1 MGMKKN
7 IIFEM
12 SQSES
17 LVMHYLWKEG
27 AKSFVEIMTY
37 LNEEE
42 GRDWKKQT
50 VNTFIKRLTDKGLVT
65 ADETW
70 KNRVY
75 YAAVSTTEYEQGRA
89 MKLLNDYYG
98 GSIGSFLSALTGGKG
113 IDKKFADELRSAVEE
128 DFTEGEE

>member
-1 MGMKKN
+1 MKKN
-7 IIFEM
+7 IIYEM

-17 LVMHYLWKEG
+17 LIMHYLWREG

-37 LNEEE
+37 LNKEE

-65 ADETW
+65 ADETG

-75 YAAVSTTEYEQGRA
+75 YAAVTNTEYEQGKA

-113 IDKKFADELRSAVEE
+113 VDKRFADELRSMVEE
-128 DFTEGEE
+128 DFAEREE

>member
-1 MGMKKN
+1 MKN
-7 IIFEM
+7 AIVYEM

-17 LVMHYLWKEG
+17 LIMHYLWREG

-50 VNTFIKRLTDKGLVT
+50 VNTFIKRLTDKGLIT
-65 ADETW
+65 ADETG

-75 YAAVSTTEYEQGRA
+75 HAAVTNTEYEQGKA
-89 MKLLNDYYG
+89 VKLLNDYYG

-113 IDKKFADELRSAVEE
+113 VDKRFADELRSAVEE
-128 DFTEGEE
+128 NFVEREE

>member
-1 MGMKKN
+1 MKKN
-7 IIFEM
+7 IIYEM

-17 LVMHYLWKEG
+17 LIMHYLWREG

-37 LNEEE
+37 LNKEE

-50 VNTFIKRLTDKGLVT
+50 VNTFIKRLTDKGLIM
-65 ADETW
+65 ADETR

-75 YAAVSTTEYEQGRA
+75 YAAVTNTEYEQGKA
-89 MKLLNDYYG
+89 VKLLNDYYG

-113 IDKKFADELRSAVEE
+113 VDKRFADELRSAVEE
-128 DFTEGEE
+128 DFAEREE

>member
-1 MGMKKN
+1 MKKN

-50 VNTFIKRLTDKGLVT
+50 VNTFIKRLTDKGLVV
-65 ADETW
+65 AGETG

>member
-1 MGMKKN
+1 MRKN
-7 IIFEM
+7 IIYEM
-12 SQSES
+12 TQSES
-17 LVMHYLWKEG
+17 LVMNYLWREG

-50 VNTFIKRLTDKGLVT
+50 VNTFIKRLIDKGLVV
-65 ADETW
+65 ADETG

-75 YAAVSTTEYEQGRA
+75 YAAVSTTEYEQGKA
-89 MKLLNDYYG
+89 MKLLQDYYG

-128 DFTEGEE
+128 DFAKEEE

>member
-1 MGMKKN
+1 MKKN

>member
-1 MGMKKN
+1 MKKN
-7 IIFEM
+7 IIYEM

-17 LVMHYLWKEG
+17 LIMHYLWREG

-37 LNEEE
+37 LNKEE

-50 VNTFIKRLTDKGLVT
+50 VNTFIKRLTDKGLIT
-65 ADETW
+65 ADETR

-75 YAAVSTTEYEQGRA
+75 YAAVTNTEYEQGKA
-89 MKLLNDYYG
+89 VKLLNDYYG

-113 IDKKFADELRSAVEE
+113 VDKRFADELRSAVEE
-128 DFTEGEE
+128 DFAEREE

>member
-1 MGMKKN
+1 MRKN
-7 IIFEM
+7 IIYEM

-17 LVMHYLWKEG
+17 LIMHYLWREG

-37 LNEEE
+37 LNKEE

-65 ADETW
+65 ADETG

-75 YAAVSTTEYEQGRA
+75 YAAVTNTEYEQGKA

-113 IDKKFADELRSAVEE
+113 VDKRFADELRSMVEE
-128 DFTEGEE
+128 DFAEREE

>member
-1 MGMKKN
+1 MKKN
-7 IIFEM
+7 IIYEM
-12 SQSES
+12 TQSES
-17 LVMHYLWKEG
+17 LIMHYLWREG

-50 VNTFIKRLTDKGLVT
+50 VNTFIKRLTDKGLVV
-65 ADETW
+65 ADETG

-75 YAAVSTTEYEQGRA
+75 YAAVTNTEYEQGKA
-89 MKLLNDYYG
+89 VKLLNDYYG
-98 GSIGSFLSALTGGKG
+98 GSIGCFLSALTGGKG

-128 DFTEGEE
+128 DFAEREE